1 MEATRFCQERNGL
14 SYGVGKV
21 TQPLME
27 GDEDYEPDLATLEAP
42 TRKVVGVKVVEV
54 IDGVD
59 VDNVKQLKYPLPDV
73 TEYNIGQYLD
83 FDELQIIVG
92 DFGDTDYDNFTEEQK
107 ESNGKV
113 FPTS

>member
-1 MEATRFCQERNGL
+1 VQWRRHDFVKERNGL

-27 GDEDYEPDLATLEAP
+27 GDEDYQSSLATLEAP

-59 VDNVKQLKYPLPDV
+59 VDKVKQLKYPLP
-73 TEYNIGQYLD
+73 QYLD
-83 FDELQIIVG
+83 LD
-92 DFGDTDYDNFTEEQK
+92 
-107 ESNGKV
+107 
-113 FPTS
+113 